1 MGQATLC
8 VVVKHLNGEGFIVT
22 AYFTKK
28 EKPIHAVLGATGA
41 VLIVITVYRPDE
53 ELWIDYRKRRK

>member
-1 MGQATLC
+1 